1 MDKWAEAVND
11 SSYTFDNILPYYQRS
26 ANFTSPNTAERF
38 PNATAL
44 YNASAFTADGGPL
57 QASYSNY
64 AMPWSTWVA
73 RAMGGIG
80 MTEAVD
86 FNSGQLDGYQYCTST
101 IRPRDQT
108 RSTSESSFLASPA
121 PKKLKVYK
129 KTLAKRILFDDNK
142 NAIGVQVS
150 PSRTLMASKEV
161 IISAGVFQSPQ
172 LLMVSGIGPRDH
184 LQQHNITV
192 LSELPGVGQNMQD
205 HPFFG
210 PSYRVGVETL
220 TRPAN
225 NPLYLVEEYLRWV
238 VLHEGVFSNP
248 VADFLAFEKI
258 PEELRSGFSE
268 GTRENLSWF
277 PKDWPE
283 VEVRDA
289 GDFQSIC

>member
-1 MDKWAEAVND
+1 
-11 SSYTFDNILPYYQRS
+11 
-26 ANFTSPNTAERF
+26 
-38 PNATAL
+38 
-44 YNASAFTADGGPL
+44 
-57 QASYSNY
+57 
-64 AMPWSTWVA
+64 
-73 RAMGGIG
+73 

-129 KTLAKRILFDDNK
+129 KTLAKRILFDNNK

-192 LSELPGVGQNMQD
+192 LSDLPGVGQNMQD

-289 GDFQSIC
+289 GDF

>member
-26 ANFTSPNTAERF
+26 ANFTSPNTAKRF

-44 YNASAFTADGGPL
+44 YNASAFTADGEPL
-57 QASYSNY
+57 QVSYSNY

-121 PKKLKVYK
+121 PKKLKVYR

-289 GDFQSIC
+289 GDF